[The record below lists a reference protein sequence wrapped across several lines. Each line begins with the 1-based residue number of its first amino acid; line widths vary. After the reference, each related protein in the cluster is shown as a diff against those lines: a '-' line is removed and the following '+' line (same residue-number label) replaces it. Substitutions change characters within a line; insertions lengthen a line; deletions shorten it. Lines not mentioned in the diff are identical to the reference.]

1 MSGRQMEGDNQRRR
15 TLARR
20 AREQGRQPSQA
31 EATLG
36 SSQQVEHLNQKHRA
50 GPPAAGARKPKP
62 QHGAAPTPPPAAAT
76 PPLMDPA
83 VSDLPAGEG
92 FTPLR
97 YRELVENVRRRA
109 RLDFEQARRAA
120 EATVIALARALDDQD
135 RQRLLEAV
143 PPALRNDY
151 PVVTPRQPCTLTGF
165 LDDVARMTLHSR
177 EQARY
182 QAQAALN
189 ALAEQSGDL
198 VESLDIPTDIRDL
211 LAPQPTGGGLVDVAR
226 HVAPLTDDEVKAALA
241 DLPYWSG
248 SSRALLRAVVLP
260 PENLDRVVQRLELL
274 REETGRAP
282 HIERRDGTALIVV
295 RTQSVNAVTALDIDL
310 AHAVDAAIDE
320 VGAGIA
326 S

>member
-1 MSGRQMEGDNQRRR
+1 MSGKQMEGDNQRRR

-50 GPPAAGARKPKP
+50 GPPPAGVRKPKP
-62 QHGAAPTPPPAAAT
+62 QHGAAASPRPAAAAR
-76 PPLMDPA
+76 PLMDPA

-97 YRELVENVRRRA
+97 YRELVENVGRRA
-109 RLDFEQARRAA
+109 RIDFEQARRAA
-120 EATVIALARALDDQD
+120 EATVIALARALDEAD
-135 RQRLLEAV
+135 RQRLLDAV
-143 PPALRNDY
+143 PPALCNDY
-151 PVVTPRQPCTLTGF
+151 PVVTARQPRSLIGF

-177 EQARY
+177 DQARY

-189 ALAEQSGDL
+189 ALAEHGGDL
-198 VESLDIPTDIRDL
+198 VDSLDIPTDIRDL
-211 LAPQPTGGGLVDVAR
+211 LAPQPAGGGLVDRTR
-226 HVAPLTDDEVKAALA
+226 HVAPLTDDEVRDALA
-241 DLPYWSG
+241 RLPYWSG
-248 SSRALLRAVVLP
+248 SPRALLRAVVLP
-260 PENLDRVVQRLELL
+260 PDNLDRVVARLELL
-274 REETGRAP
+274 RQETGRGP

-295 RTQSVNAVTALDIDL
+295 RTQSVNAVTALDVDL
-310 AHAVDAAIDE
+310 AHDIDAAIDE